1 MFFMHTIVLIIF
13 AFAMI
18 TFIFKVIG
26 EYNSSKISDSETE
39 IKKEKLRL
47 ENEILKLKIESL
59 KKGSSNP

>member
-1 MFFMHTIVLIIF
+1 MHTIVLIVF
-13 AFAMI
+13 SFAMI
-18 TFIFKVIG
+18 SFIFKVIG